1 MDFRGPE
8 PEPELPPG
16 NRATSGRTE
25 FCQNSGKFLPEFRR
39 NSGCSGTDRNF
50 WRTSG
55 VYITGD
61 SGQDTWHGISR
72 YWTQRPATLG
82 ARTQDGFSQAFRC
95 PAAVCWP
102 SPCAVLALYYGYRH
116 RISRNSG
123 RVRPELPPVRCT
135 LLAEF
140 YQKPMT
146 RSQQDFS
153 CTGRIRQNSARTS
166 TCTGTVLMYGT
177 TPPLYTAVRVAIAI
191 LEYSSGGILP
201 ENRRPEA
208 TRMMI

>member
-1 MDFRGPE
+1 MEQCLPEVDFRGPE

-50 WRTSG
+50 WRTS
-55 VYITGD
+55 GD

-102 SPCAVLALYYGYRH
+102 SPCAVLALYYGYRVVQAQ
-116 RISRNSG
+116 N
-123 RVRPELPPVRCT
+123 
-135 LLAEF
+135 LAEF
-140 YQKPMT
+140 WQ
-146 RSQQDFS
+146 S
-153 CTGRIRQNSARTS
+153 SARTS
-166 TCTGTVLMYGT
+166 TCTL
-177 TPPLYTAVRVAIAI
+177 
-191 LEYSSGGILP
+191 YSSGRILP
-201 ENRRPEA
+201 ETDDPKPTGFLMHWQNSAEFGPNFHL
-208 TRMMI
+208 

>member
-1 MDFRGPE
+1 MVLTSVYQKWISEDQNQNQNFHPE
-8 PEPELPPG
+8 I
-16 NRATSGRTE
+16 GRHLAE
-25 FCQNSGKFLPEFRR
+25 QNSARILVNSYQNSGGIPVVLAQT
-39 NSGCSGTDRNF
+39 G
-50 WRTSG
+50 TSG
-55 VYITGD
+55 GLLAYITGD

-102 SPCAVLALYYGYRH
+102 SPCAVLALYSTTVRVQDWYRRTESH
-116 RISRNSG
+116 RGILAEQFGPN
-123 RVRPELPPVRCT
+123 RPELPPVATTVRCT

-166 TCTGTVLMYGT
+166 TCTGTVLC
-177 TPPLYTAVRVAIAI
+177 
-191 LEYSSGGILP
+191 
-201 ENRRPEA
+201 
-208 TRMMI
+208 